1 MDYFKN
7 TETRVRRTSTGI
19 TELHDGYLS
28 NSIVNIPVTEGAKQS
43 KSIIAKTAKQKKELE
58 KKVQDKRKQINNQ
71 FSNAKLEMAA
81 KKAKFDKK
89 LGEMHSKGKKAIF
102 KRLVTEM
109 YMESLYL
116 DESFILENFENI
128 ANIVDTFIE
137 ENGGYSL
144 LENAYV
150 QTKSPLLKQMI
161 DICESTTKKVNERV
175 YKESAETQDLDLL
188 NFDLNS
194 DEKEELDYQKRDLG
208 IDEISAIVKEKVLKV
223 VKDEKAREKK
233 HEELKNDIEQE
244 LSENPDVVDEKSVKE
259 SLARIFTQ
267 VSPTEEGT
275 IFNALLR
282 SNYKNILEGNST
294 LFTNEFAIT
303 NENSLLDD
311 LDIDEADL
319 EDESDEFEFEDEDLI
334 QDEEIFEIFDAC
346 AQNIVNALSS
356 DDESSEELEEAFSGI
371 KNKVKS
377 CVKNIKSCKRA
388 KKVKK
393 DIRKIQKSTEELEE
407 KCNSKSTE
415 AIKKKAAVES
425 FIDMLDDC
433 VEDLDNIID
442 VHESV
447 IVEVNEAMRT
457 SKGGKTFVNPIMK
470 LNDIKLPDAKFMYKV
485 KAVEKEVNK
494 LVESSNNKNVATN
507 TKKIINKNVSNIN
520 DMIEKLK
527 ISTEK
532 TASNKIKALEGLKSK
547 LQSKLSYVKES
558 IEYLEESILVEEHES
573 IDIDLLEEGVVTDQ
587 VKSTLLEIGKFL
599 KDIPGIDIHIAVFK
613 MNAVNMKFIK
623 TIAQI
628 KKSPNKSNITEA
640 IKICDNLIKE
650 SENVI
655 KTYNANRAQL
665 KPLKEFNEK
674 NYRETIEKLKVAKK
688 ELTKLKSTVK
698 ESFEIEFDDEEFID
712 DVCEN
717 TINMDMIL
725 AQTIANYTLMEMC
738 YTIKLTNYRSQDIK
752 KMSHDM
758 LNK

>member
-28 NSIVNIPVTEGAKQS
+28 NSIVNVPVTEGSKPS
-43 KSIIAKTAKQKKELE
+43 KSIIAKSAKQKKELE
-58 KKVQDKRKQINNQ
+58 KKVQDKRKQINKQ
-71 FSNAKLEMAA
+71 FSNAKLEMAT

-109 YMESLYL
+109 YIESLYL

-144 LENAYV
+144 LENAYF
-150 QTKSPLLKQMI
+150 QSKSPLLKQMI

-208 IDEISAIVKEKVLKV
+208 IDEISSIVKDKVLRV

-259 SLARIFTQ
+259 SLARMFTQ

-275 IFNALLR
+275 LFNALLR
-282 SNYKNILEGNST
+282 SNYKNMLEGNST
-294 LFTNEFAIT
+294 LFTNEFGIT
-303 NENSLLDD
+303 NENSLLDE

-319 EDESDEFEFEDEDLI
+319 EDENDEFEFEDEDLI
-334 QDEEIFEIFDAC
+334 QDEEMFEIFDAS
-346 AQNIVNALSS
+346 AQNIVNNLSS
-356 DDESSEELEEAFSGI
+356 EEESSEELEEAFSDI
-371 KNKVKS
+371 QNKVKS

-415 AIKKKAAVES
+415 GCKSKSTEACKKKAAVES
-425 FIDMLDDC
+425 FIDVLDDC

-442 VHESV
+442 LHESV
-447 IVEVNEAMRT
+447 MVEVNEAMRT
-457 SKGGKTFVNPIMK
+457 TKGGKTFVNPIMK

-485 KAVEKEVNK
+485 KAVEKGVNK
-494 LVESSNNKNVATN
+494 LVESSNSKNVATN
-507 TKKIINKNVSNIN
+507 TKKIIDKNISNIN

-527 ISTEK
+527 KSTEK
-532 TASNKIKALEGLKSK
+532 TAANKIKALEGLKSK
-547 LQSKLSYVKES
+547 LQNKLSSVKES
-558 IEYLEESILVEEHES
+558 IEYLEESVFIEE
-573 IDIDLLEEGVVTDQ
+573 
-587 VKSTLLEIGKFL
+587 
-599 KDIPGIDIHIAVFK
+599 
-613 MNAVNMKFIK
+613 
-623 TIAQI
+623 
-628 KKSPNKSNITEA
+628 SNI
-640 IKICDNLIKE
+640 
-650 SENVI
+650 
-655 KTYNANRAQL
+655 
-665 KPLKEFNEK
+665 
-674 NYRETIEKLKVAKK
+674 
-688 ELTKLKSTVK
+688 
-698 ESFEIEFDDEEFID
+698 IEFDEEEFID

-717 TINMDMIL
+717 TVNMDMIL

>member
-28 NSIVNIPVTEGAKQS
+28 NSIVNIPVTEGSKQS
-43 KSIIAKTAKQKKELE
+43 KSIIAKTAKQKEELE
-58 KKVQDKRKQINNQ
+58 KKVQDKRKQINKQ

-109 YMESLYL
+109 YIESLYL

-144 LENAYV
+144 LENAYL
-150 QTKSPLLKQMI
+150 QSKSPLLKQMI

-175 YKESAETQDLDLL
+175 YKESAKTQDLDLL
-188 NFDLNS
+188 NFDLNH

-259 SLARIFTQ
+259 NLARMFTQ

-275 IFNALLR
+275 LFNALLR

-294 LFTNEFAIT
+294 LFTNEFGIT
-303 NENSLLDD
+303 IENSLLDD

-319 EDESDEFEFEDEDLI
+319 EDENDEFEEEDLI
-334 QDEEIFEIFDAC
+334 QDEEMFEIFDAS
-346 AQNIVNALSS
+346 AQDIVNNLSH
-356 DDESSEELEEAFSGI
+356 DEDSSEELEEAFSDI

-407 KCNSKSTE
+407 KCNSKSTSTC
-415 AIKKKAAVES
+415 KKKAAVES

-433 VEDLDNIID
+433 VEELDNIIEL
-442 VHESV
+442 HESV
-447 IVEVNEAMRT
+447 MVEVNEAMRT
-457 SKGGKTFVNPIMK
+457 SKGGKNFVNPIMK
-470 LNDIKLPDAKFMYKV
+470 LNDIKLPDVKFMYKV

-494 LVESSNNKNVATN
+494 LVKSSNNKNVATN
-507 TKKIINKNVSNIN
+507 TKKIIDKNISNIN
-520 DMIEKLK
+520 SMIEKLK
-527 ISTEK
+527 KSVEK
-532 TASNKIKALEGLKSK
+532 SASNKLKALEGLKSK
-547 LQSKLSYVKES
+547 LQNKLSSVKES

-573 IDIDLLEEGVVTDQ
+573 IDIELLEEGNVTDQ
-587 VKSTLLEIGKFL
+587 VKSTLVEIAKFL
-599 KDIPGIDIHIAVFK
+599 KDIPGLDIHKAVFK
-613 MNAVNMKFIK
+613 MNVVNIKFIK
-623 TIAQI
+623 AAVKI
-628 KKSPNKSNITEA
+628 KKSPNKSNISEA
-640 IKICDNLIKE
+640 IKLCDELIKQ

-655 KTYNANRAQL
+655 KTYNSNRVQA

-674 NYRETIEKLKVAKK
+674 NYRETIEKLKAIKK
-688 ELTKLKSTVK
+688 DLISLKSTII
-698 ESFEIEFDDEEFID
+698 ESFEIEFDEEEFID
-712 DVCEN
+712 DVYEN
-717 TINMDMIL
+717 TIDMDMIL

-738 YTIKLTNYRSQDIK
+738 YTIKLTNYRTQDIK